1 MLNKVLKGLILSLF
15 LLTVNSYANPGKIEK
30 TKVQLNTNYGSI
42 VLELDKKKAP
52 VTVKNFIKYVK
63 SGHYNNTVF
72 HRVINNFMIQG
83 GGMTPDLKHK
93 PTKEPIINEAF
104 NGLKNTN
111 GTIAMA
117 RTSDVNSATSQ
128 FFINVND
135 NAFLDHKN
143 KTPRGFGY
151 AVFGKVIKGMSIV
164 NQIKTLPTKG
174 QGGHSNVP
182 VRKVII
188 KSTKL
193 L

>member
-1 MLNKVLKGLILSLF
+1 MFSKIIKTLLISIF
-15 LLTVNSYANPGKIEK
+15 LLTVNAFAKPGKIINP
-30 TKVQLNTNYGSI
+30 KVQFTTNYGSI
-42 VLELDKKKAP
+42 VLELDAKKAP
-52 VTVKNFIKYVK
+52 ITVKNFIKYVK
-63 SGHYNNTVF
+63 SGHYKNTVF

-83 GGMTPDLKHK
+83 GGLTADLKPK
-93 PTKEPIINEAF
+93 PTSKPIVNEAD
-104 NGLKNTN
+104 NGLKNTK

-117 RTSDVNSATSQ
+117 RTSDINSATSQ

-135 NAFLDHKN
+135 NEFLDHKN
-143 KTPRGFGY
+143 NTPKEYGY
-151 AVFGKVIKGMSIV
+151 AVFGRVVKGMSVV

-174 QGGHSNVP
+174 KGGHGNVP